1 MTTLTISQLNHDQE
15 TAIRIFLDA
24 LHVDYKASD
33 ETDETAYLLSSPA
46 NAEHLQ
52 KSIEQAKKGE
62 VTSVSL
68 DDIWKPYN
76 SRPRL

>member
-1 MTTLTISQLNHDQE
+1 MTTLTISQLNQDQE

-24 LHVDYKASD
+24 LHVDYKAGD

-68 DDIWKPYN
+68 DDIRKP
-76 SRPRL
+76 

>member
-1 MTTLTISQLNHDQE
+1 MTILTISPVNQDQE

-33 ETDETAYLLSSPA
+33 EADETAYLLSSPA

-52 KSIEQAKKGE
+52 KSIEQEQQGK
-62 VTSVSL
+62 VTPLNL
-68 DDIWKPYN
+68 DDIWK
-76 SRPRL
+76 L

>member
-1 MTTLTISQLNHDQE
+1 MTTLTISPVDQDQE

-33 ETDETAYLLSSPA
+33 EADETAYLLSSPA

-62 VTSVSL
+62 ITNLSL
-68 DDIWKPYN
+68 DDIWKP
-76 SRPRL
+76 

>member
-1 MTTLTISQLNHDQE
+1 MTTLTIPQLNQDQE

-68 DDIWKPYN
+68 DDIWKP
-76 SRPRL
+76 

>member
-1 MTTLTISQLNHDQE
+1 MTTLTISPANQDQE

-24 LHVDYKASD
+24 LHVEYKASE
-33 ETDETAYLLSSPA
+33 ETDETAYLLATPA

-62 VTSVSL
+62 VTSVNL
-68 DDIWKPYN
+68 DDIWKP
-76 SRPRL
+76 

>member
-1 MTTLTISQLNHDQE
+1 MTTLTIPQLNQDQE

-52 KSIEQAKKGE
+52 KSIEQGQKGE

-68 DDIWKPYN
+68 DDIW
-76 SRPRL
+76 RF

>member
-1 MTTLTISQLNHDQE
+1 MTTLTISLVNQDQE

-24 LHVDYKASD
+24 LHVDYKTSD
-33 ETDETAYLLSSPA
+33 ETDETDYLLSSPA

-62 VTSVSL
+62 VTNLRLNV
-68 DDIWKPYN
+68 IWKP
-76 SRPRL
+76 